1 MKRSGDDKIKTYMR
15 TGSKHLNAIE
25 TKSQN
30 IAIEQHTTDT
40 DQKRKIRPMKLD
52 SMQCTTKV
60 LYTTGK
66 NGRKQISEISSVAY
80 N

>member
-30 IAIEQHTTDT
+30 IAIEQHTADT
-40 DQKRKIRPMKLD
+40 YQKRKIRPLKLD

-66 NGRKQISEISSVAY
+66 NGRKQITEISSVAY

>member
-40 DQKRKIRPMKLD
+40 YQKRKKIRPLKLD
-52 SMQCTTKV
+52 SMQEANFLQYQDK
-60 LYTTGK
+60 
-66 NGRKQISEISSVAY
+66 
-80 N
+80 